1 MPNLNAIELARLV
14 MSVFP
19 SFGDERQLG
28 ILVDIPRSDEDDTGA
43 WVERR
48 NIAFQWFALLQEKQ
62 SELGGIKTIRCIA
75 YPDVGSNN
83 ADLPEVGYELKDMLP
98 PPGDDFSDFGD
109 KIAFS
114 ELFSE
119 CQLLLA
125 PTQYSTT
132 APLKNAARTYDF
144 RAATMPGFSPQMI
157 PALRIDYNEV
167 FRRVEILKEKLDA
180 AVRADTVFTVDGK
193 DVYKVS
199 FDLRHRT
206 AHMSSGRFPDRGTAG
221 NVPSGETYIVP
232 YEGEAA
238 EKSATEGVLPVQ
250 VGSEVVLF
258 EIAENRAEKVNGYG
272 GEHSSILEK
281 EREHLSREPAYGNMA
296 ELGFGV
302 LADFGIKPIGEILL
316 DEKLGFHIAFG
327 RSDHFGG
334 AVGPGDFSS
343 PAEVIHLDQVY
354 IPALQPR
361 VAVTEVSL
369 EFPDKGRGTVIA
381 DNLYKIF

>member
-1 MPNLNAIELARLV
+1 MLNLNAIELTRLV

-19 SFGDERQLG
+19 SLGDERHLA
-28 ILVDIPRSDEDDTGA
+28 ILVDIPGSEKDDTGA

-48 NIAFQWFALLQEKQ
+48 NIAFQWFAMLQEKK
-62 SELGGIKTIRCIA
+62 SDLGSIEKIRCIA

-83 ADLPEVGYELKDMLP
+83 ADLPEFGYELKDMLP
-98 PPGDDFSDFGD
+98 PSGADFSDFGK
-109 KIAFS
+109 KISFS
-114 ELFSE
+114 DLFSQ

-132 APLKNAARTYDF
+132 APLKNAARIYDF

-180 AVRADTVFTVDGK
+180 AVRADTVFTVDGR
-193 DVYKVS
+193 DVFKVS
-199 FDLRHRT
+199 FDLKHRK

-232 YEGEAA
+232 YEGEAG
-238 EKSATEGVLPVQ
+238 EESATEGLLPVQ
-250 VGSEVVLF
+250 IGSEVVLF
-258 EIAENRAEKVNGYG
+258 EIAGNRAQKVDGYSG
-272 GEHSSILEK
+272 KPSPVLEE
-281 EREHLSREPAYGNMA
+281 ERGHLSREPAYGNMA

-302 LADFGIKPIGEILL
+302 LADFGIQPIGEILL

-334 AVGPGDFSS
+334 AVGPEDFSS

-369 EFPDKGRGTVIA
+369 EYPEKERETIIA
-381 DNLYKIF
+381 DNVYRIF